1 MLKTINDPDFKILSS
16 DHVFTYQENLT
27 VKLDAMDADFNQEII
42 NEIVLW
48 KVNRF
53 AALSSDTLGLL
64 NQLSKTSTFDSELTR
79 KILTQLL
86 KEKGIQLPMAS
97 TILRVK
103 NPKIYQIIDQRVY
116 RFIYGQELEL
126 SNIKSAKN
134 IQQTIELY
142 LRYLHDLR
150 ELASKHHFPFEQA
163 DRILYT
169 IDKDRNKHIKLK
181 NYGTT
186 QVSDM

>member
-1 MLKTINDPDFKILSS
+1 MLKTIHDPDFEIKLS
-16 DHVFTYQENLT
+16 DNEFTYQENLT
-27 VKLDAMDADFNQEII
+27 GKLDAMDADFDQDII

-48 KVNRF
+48 KVNRY
-53 AALSSDTLGLL
+53 AALSLETLALL
-64 NQLSKTSTFDSELTR
+64 NQVTKSSVFNLELTR
-79 KILTQLL
+79 EILAQLL

-97 TILRVK
+97 TILRFK
-103 NPKIYQIIDQRVY
+103 HPKIYQIIDQRVF
-116 RFIYGQELEL
+116 RFIYGKELEL
-126 SNIKSAKN
+126 STTKSEKN
-134 IQQTIELY
+134 IQQTIEIY
-142 LRYLHDLR
+142 LRYLSDLR

-186 QVSDM
+186 QVSDL

>member
-1 MLKTINDPDFKILSS
+1 MLKTINDLDFKIKLS
-16 DHVFTYQENLT
+16 DLAFTYQENLT
-27 VKLDAMDADFNQEII
+27 AKLDALDTDFNQNII

-48 KVNRF
+48 KVNRY
-53 AALSSDTLGLL
+53 AALTPDTLALL
-64 NQLSKTSTFDSELTR
+64 NQVSKSSTFDSELTR

-97 TILRVK
+97 TLLRFK
-103 NPKIYQIIDQRVY
+103 NPKIYQIIDQRVF
-116 RFIYGQELEL
+116 RFIYGKELEL
-126 SNIKSAKN
+126 SSSKSAKN

-169 IDKDRNKHIKLK
+169 IDKDRNNHIKLK

-186 QVSDM
+186 QLSDL